1 MINKL
6 QEPSEHS
13 KALRGQIVLKC
24 FELSPEASG
33 KGPKAWAIC
42 KLGARL
48 LLRCGKRAHPSPLLV
63 TKAAGLVR
71 YTNVL
76 ERTHTLFFY
85 GLFSDILLFII
96 I

>member
-1 MINKL
+1 M
-6 QEPSEHS
+6 Q
-13 KALRGQIVLKC
+13 ARGQAAAEVW
-24 FELSPEASG
+24 E
-33 KGPKAWAIC
+33 
-42 KLGARL
+42 
-48 LLRCGKRAHPSPLLV
+48 RAHPSPLLV